1 MSSERFEQLAVELA
15 GQVPDLPRQLA
26 DLREPAEGLRELANA
41 SVQAFVRRAGELGA
55 EHLTRLAVSP
65 VVPDEKHVDCL
76 QFTLSR
82 GRWELVCVAIAKGE
96 GKIRLVG
103 PFKQGESETPCL
115 DLPLRGSEVESALED
130 GIESLI
136 RQACVG

>member
-1 MSSERFEQLAVELA
+1 MA
-15 GQVPDLPRQLA
+15 GQAPDLSRQLA
-26 DLREPAEGLRELANA
+26 DLRESAEALRELANA

-55 EHLTRLAVSP
+55 EHLTRMEVSP

-103 PFKQGESETPCL
+103 PFKQGKSETPCL
-115 DLPLRGSEVESALED
+115 DLPLRGAEVESALAD